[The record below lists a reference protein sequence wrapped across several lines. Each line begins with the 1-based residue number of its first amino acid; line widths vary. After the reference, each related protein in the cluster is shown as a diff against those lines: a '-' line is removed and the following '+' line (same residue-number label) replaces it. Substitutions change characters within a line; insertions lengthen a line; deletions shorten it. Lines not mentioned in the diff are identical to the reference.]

1 MTDAENIL
9 YSSFSSVVATFGL
22 ACVLVAIVFG
32 IEKFAISQK
41 DRDAKY
47 YPEVDQKPAFSNYSA
62 IAGTKIFQVR
72 GLASAMGVLCLKCV
86 ILQKLEVELIC
97 HLKNIGRLLSCKITL
112 PFWRF

>member
-9 YSSFSSVVATFGL
+9 YSSFSSVVVTFGL
-22 ACVLVAIVFG
+22 ACVLVAIIFG

-47 YPEVDQKPAFSNYSA
+47 SPGIDQKPGFSNYSA

-72 GLASAMGVLCLKCV
+72 GLASAMRV
-86 ILQKLEVELIC
+86 
-97 HLKNIGRLLSCKITL
+97 
-112 PFWRF
+112 